1 MRSASTTRRSAGSSF
16 ESRSPR
22 SRYVGS
28 RITAAATTHPNNDP
42 RPTSSTPA
50 TRTAP
55 DSHAFFSKRN
65 VQRSFFSKRNLAAE
79 ADSGRTGD
87 ALSADFISKARSV
100 LIFTDQAQS
109 CKQRFELSLLK
120 TISSLRHSEPHQTP
134 ELVIPSAARNLPS
147 QACHS
152 ERSEES
158 AVLRFVIPS
167 AARKL
172 LSRRHHIPPHVGN

>member
-1 MRSASTTRRSAGSSF
+1 MRSARTSRRSAGSSF

-28 RITAAATTHPNNDP
+28 RITAAATTHPNTDP

-55 DSHAFFSKRN
+55 DSQALFSKRN

-79 ADSGRTGD
+79 ADSGLIGD
-87 ALSADFISKARSV
+87 ALSADFISNARSV
-100 LIFTDQAQS
+100 LIFTDRAES

-120 TISSLRHSEPHQTP
+120 TISSPCHSEPYQNP
-134 ELVIPSAARNLPS
+134 RVCR
-147 QACHS
+147 S

-167 AARKL
+167 AARNP
-172 LSRRHHIPPHVGN
+172 LSRVRHSERSEESAVPSLSFRAQ